1 MASYLWFYKVFKGF
15 IKTKYMFRSS
25 SFGIKYAYIW
35 KKIVFIITKCIRIL
49 DMQHLC
55 LIDIDLISNPKC
67 FELQLDLIVRQYYG
81 HFVCKL
87 FLNLVCIITLFQVG
101 QWMWQEDMSVL
112 PPKLVRP
119 RVFTN
124 HLHLLPLTLRNSW
137 LQWHRYSW
145 SVRRH
150 TCRRRLF

>member
-1 MASYLWFYKVFKGF
+1 MAEDTYLTSHISHVIKNVGLRSLCENFKCLYAPLASYLWFYKVFKGF
-15 IKTKYMFRSS
+15 IKTKYLFRSS

-101 QWMWQEDMSVL
+101 Q
-112 PPKLVRP
+112 
-119 RVFTN
+119 
-124 HLHLLPLTLRNSW
+124 
-137 LQWHRYSW
+137 
-145 SVRRH
+145 
-150 TCRRRLF
+150 